1 MMNGNTENSNAFLL
15 FILYFTMC
23 RTIGDYENSH
33 ALNID
38 AELVNR

>member
-1 MMNGNTENSNAFLL
+1 ME
-15 FILYFTMC
+15 ILKTLMHFFYSYYTLRC
-23 RTIGDYENSH
+23 AELDYGDYENSH